1 MGLPPRVQVL
11 PCGQCI
17 GCRLE
22 RSRQWAIRCVHHAQ
36 CYEHNAFITLTYDPE
51 HLETRSL
58 DHRDWQLFMKRL
70 RKFASIELKKRV
82 GLYQPDLPASSR
94 RETRD
99 GGAESQIS
107 YYMAGEYGTKNRR
120 PHFHACL
127 FNYQFQDRK
136 YYSTTSTTSK
146 LYTSNTL
153 NNLWGKGFTSIGD
166 VNIQSAAYVARYII
180 SKQTG
185 PNAWQYYQHID
196 PDTGEIHDLRPE
208 YNRMSLKTPIGKNWF
223 NQYNTDVYPQGIV
236 RTRTGA
242 FRSPRYY
249 DKLFQQLDEV
259 SYDEMKKQREEE
271 GRARRGDNT
280 PQRLAAKER
289 VQRAQLNQ
297 LLRKI

>member
-1 MGLPPRVQVL
+1 MGLPPSVQLL

-36 CYEHNAFITLTYDPE
+36 LYQENAFITLTYNPE
-51 HLETRSL
+51 HLKTPSL
-58 DHRDWQLFMKRL
+58 NHRDWQLFMKRL
-70 RKFASIELKKRV
+70 RKFASKEFLKRV
-82 GLYQPDLPASSR
+82 GLSKPDLPAGSS

-107 YYMAGEYGTKNRR
+107 YYMAGEYGSKNRR

-127 FNYQFQDRK
+127 FNYQFLDKK
-136 YYSTTSTTSK
+136 YYSTTSTKSK
-146 LYTSNTL
+146 LYVSEL
-153 NNLWGKGFTSIGD
+153 LDSLWGKGFASIGD
-166 VNIQSAAYVARYII
+166 VNIQSAAYIARYII

-196 PDTGEIHDLRPE
+196 PETGEITDLKPE

-223 NQYNTDVYPQGIV
+223 NRYHADVYPEGIV
-236 RTRTGA
+236 RTRTGPA
-242 FRSPRYY
+242 RSPRYY
-249 DKLFQQLDEV
+249 DKLFQKLDEEA
-259 SYDEMKKQREEE
+259 YDELKKQREIE
-271 GRARRGDNT
+271 GRERRGDNT

-289 VQRAQLNQ
+289 VKRAQLNQ
-297 LLRKI
+297 LLRQI